1 MAYRATAVG
10 ATYLCGPEPHLWLLV
25 PLDLGAQGFC
35 RLSQP
40 GSFHTSICNSLGL
53 ASSASLILTVIAPMS
68 VMLSRN
74 WSESLVC
81 YWFTFTPF
89 CCYGLYL
96 FGFFWAG
103 GGGGGRVLTC
113 FYTCLRVIVK
123 IKVTSS
129 NTLLAR
135 G

>member
-1 MAYRATAVG
+1 MTYRATAVG
-10 ATYLCGPEPHLWLLV
+10 VTYLCSPEPHLWLLV

-53 ASSASLILTVIAPMS
+53 ASSASLILNSDCSHVCDALKKLVRIPCLLL
-68 VMLSRN
+68 VYLY
-74 WSESLVC
+74 SL
-81 YWFTFTPF
+81 
-89 CCYGLYL
+89 LL
-96 FGFFWAG
+96 LWALPVWVLLG
-103 GGGGGRVLTC
+103 GGGGMLPC